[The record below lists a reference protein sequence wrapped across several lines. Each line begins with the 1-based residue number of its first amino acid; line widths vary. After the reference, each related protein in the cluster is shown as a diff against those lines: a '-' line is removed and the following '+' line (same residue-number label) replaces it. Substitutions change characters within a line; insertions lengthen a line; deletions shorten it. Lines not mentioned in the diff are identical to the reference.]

1 MTLALTLPPKSICIL
16 RLSAIGDVCHTV
28 PVVRTLQHHW
38 PETKITWVIGKTEA
52 SLVSDIKGIEFVI
65 FDKPQGWHA
74 YWHLRKRVRGRRFDL
89 LLQMQPAMRAS
100 IAGLFV
106 SAPIRLGFDKI
117 RARDH
122 QWLFTT
128 HRIPATKQQHVIDG
142 FFGFL
147 EYLGLSQRDLR
158 WDIPIPDDAHRF
170 AEDHLPGSQHTL
182 LISPCSRH
190 TLRNWL
196 PEHYARVADHAI
208 AKHDFR
214 VALCGGPSA
223 LERDYGSTI
232 RRHMRST
239 PLDLIGKS
247 TLKGLLA
254 LLTRADILLSPDA
267 GPTHMAAAVNTPVL
281 GLYAATNTGRSGPY
295 LGSEWCVEKYEQA
308 ALKYLK
314 KPAADIRWGTKIEYP
329 GVMELIEPQEV
340 IDKLDTFMSRRQG
353 SPGGATL

>member
-1 MTLALTLPPKSICIL
+1 M
-16 RLSAIGDVCHTV
+16 
-28 PVVRTLQHHW
+28 
-38 PETKITWVIGKTEA
+38 
-52 SLVSDIKGIEFVI
+52 
-65 FDKPQGWHA
+65 
-74 YWHLRKRVRGRRFDL
+74 
-89 LLQMQPAMRAS
+89 
-100 IAGLFV
+100 
-106 SAPIRLGFDKI
+106 
-117 RARDH
+117 
-122 QWLFTT
+122 FTT
-128 HRIPATKQQHVIDG
+128 HRIPSAKQQHIIDG
-142 FFGFL
+142 LFGFL

-170 AEDHLPGSQHTL
+170 AEDHLPGSQRTL

-223 LERDYGSTI
+223 LERNYGNTI

-247 TLKGLLA
+247 NLKGLLA
-254 LLTRADILLSPDA
+254 LLARANLLLSPDS
-267 GPTHMAAAVNTPVL
+267 GPTHMAAAANTPVL

-295 LGSEWCVEKYEQA
+295 LGSEWCVQKYEQA

-340 IDKLDTFMSRRQG
+340 IDKLDRFMSRTQG
-353 SPGGATL
+353 SPGRATL

>member
-38 PETKITWVIGKTEA
+38 PETKITWVIGETEA
-52 SLVSDIKGIEFVI
+52 SLVSDIKGIEFVV

-74 YWHLRKRVRGRRFDL
+74 YRHLRKHVRGRRFDL

-128 HRIPATKQQHVIDG
+128 HRIPSAKQQHM
-142 FFGFL
+142 
-147 EYLGLSQRDLR
+147 GLSQRDLR

-170 AEDHLPGSQHTL
+170 AEDHLPGRQRTL

-208 AKHDFR
+208 AKYDLR
-214 VALCGGPSA
+214 VALCGGSSA
-223 LERDYGSTI
+223 LERDYGNTI
-232 RRHMRST
+232 RRHMRSI

-247 TLKGLLA
+247 NLKGLLA
-254 LLTRADILLSPDA
+254 LLARANL
-267 GPTHMAAAVNTPVL
+267 
-281 GLYAATNTGRSGPY
+281 
-295 LGSEWCVEKYEQA
+295 
-308 ALKYLK
+308 
-314 KPAADIRWGTKIEYP
+314 
-329 GVMELIEPQEV
+329 
-340 IDKLDTFMSRRQG
+340 
-353 SPGGATL
+353 